1 MEGVGFC
8 MNHKAVNIWKTED
21 EILAAIDRAH
31 RYAERKREAANELE
45 EELKVKRGH
54 LEELRFELMKMPDSR
69 KRESLEHRI
78 ASVELSVG
86 KLKDDLSKIA
96 KSYHRTIEKTLPRL
110 GEILAAFRT
119 GTFKEVMGEYN
130 GVAVK

>member
-1 MEGVGFC
+1 
-8 MNHKAVNIWKTED
+8 MNAAGLLMNQHPKIWKTED
-21 EILAAIDRAH
+21 EILAAIDSAH

-54 LEELRFELMKMPDSR
+54 LEELRFELMKMPSSNQR
-69 KRESLEHRI
+69 TSLENRI
-78 ASVELSVG
+78 ANVELSVG
-86 KLKDDLSKIA
+86 KLKEDLSKLA
-96 KSYHRTIEKTLPRL
+96 KSYHRTIDKRLPRL

-119 GTFKEVMGEYN
+119 GTFKEVVGEYR